1 MKKPIRLTESDLN
14 RIVKNSVRRAIKE
27 SAMDEGIKDTLRDGA
42 LGVGLGAAAAA
53 GVLGTDNHVSRF
65 VKEAPPIRQ
74 EYDIRDTSDDDGM
87 NRMAYFNDFRKNE
100 SIINR
105 AITESIRRFINRKLR

>member
-1 MKKPIRLTESDLN
+1 MKKIIRLTESDLN
-14 RIVKNSVRRAIKE
+14 RIVKNSVKR
-27 SAMDEGIKDTLRDGA
+27 AMDEGVKDTLRDGA

-87 NRMAYFNDFRKNE
+87 NRMAYFDDFRKNE

-105 AITESIRRFINRKLR
+105 AITESIRRFVK

>member
-14 RIVKNSVRRAIKE
+14 KIVKNSVRRA
-27 SAMDEGIKDTLRDGA
+27 MDEGVKDTLRDGA
-42 LGVGLGAAAAA
+42 LGAGLGAAAAA

-74 EYDIRDTSDDDGM
+74 EYDIRDTSDNDGM
-87 NRMAYFNDFRKNE
+87 NRMAYFDDFRKNE

-105 AITESIRRFINRKLR
+105 AITESIRRYINRKLR